1 MPLCQIFQKFWS
13 KLKWNNLAQVEI
25 FRSKWSTSFDRPKNR
40 AKPRHHKP
48 LCPPQSCA
56 CERELLTLGS
66 SILNLSPHP
75 YMDGAHSYVTTW
87 PFVGKSFDKSFLPAL
102 IFLVAWDQAL
112 KTFPN
117 LQSTTR
123 FTSLDDLFYF
133 VFPVSCLFP
142 PTTEPGPSLDSF
154 ENRVLPVICPGSSSI
169 RKRWGGG
176 VGVSNSFIHVVFA
189 AHRF

>member
-1 MPLCQIFQKFWS
+1 MAW
-13 KLKWNNLAQVEI
+13 VEI
-25 FRSKWSTSFDRPKNR
+25 FRSKWSTSFDRPKYI

-48 LCPPQSCA
+48 LRPPQSCA

-102 IFLVAWDQAL
+102 IFLVAWDQAP

-133 VFPVSCLFP
+133 VFPVFCLFP

-169 RKRWGGG
+169 KKRWV
-176 VGVSNSFIHVVFA
+176 VGWGCQIPFSM
-189 AHRF
+189 